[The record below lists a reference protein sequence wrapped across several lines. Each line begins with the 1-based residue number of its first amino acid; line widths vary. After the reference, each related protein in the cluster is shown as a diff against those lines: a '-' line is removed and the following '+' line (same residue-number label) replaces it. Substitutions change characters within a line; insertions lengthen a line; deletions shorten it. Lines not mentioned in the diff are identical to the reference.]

1 MKANTSKSG
10 SFSFLVEDS
19 LSNYDFGCTIKI
31 NLEYIMRKKKFAFEM
46 MLELYWKTYANQVT
60 AGESNQ
66 NIVLRL
72 ISRVTKSGWR
82 LKR

>member
-19 LSNYDFGCTIKI
+19 LSNYDFGFTIRI

-46 MLELYWKTYANQVT
+46 MLELY
-60 AGESNQ
+60 
-66 NIVLRL
+66 
-72 ISRVTKSGWR
+72 
-82 LKR
+82 